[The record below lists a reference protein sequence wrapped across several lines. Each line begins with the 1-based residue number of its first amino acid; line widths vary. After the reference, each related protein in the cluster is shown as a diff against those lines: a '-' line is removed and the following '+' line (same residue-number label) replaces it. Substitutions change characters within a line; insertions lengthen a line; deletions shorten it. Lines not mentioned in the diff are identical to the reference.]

1 MSNTEIKQICHGTGL
16 SMKILGS
23 ALFSILF
30 LTACA
35 SNIGGG
41 VGIAGVSN
49 DGIAGT
55 EIIADSES
63 GVHGSVVMGTDI
75 YR

>member
-1 MSNTEIKQICHGTGL
+1 
-16 SMKILGS
+16 MKILGLS
-23 ALFSILF
+23 LFIILF

-55 EIIADSES
+55 EIIADTET
-63 GVHGSVVMGTDI
+63 GVHGSIVLGTDI
-75 YR
+75 FR

>member
-1 MSNTEIKQICHGTGL
+1 MKMLGL
-16 SMKILGS
+16 S
-23 ALFSILF
+23 LFIMLF
-30 LTACA
+30 LTACT

-41 VGIAGVSN
+41 IGIAGVSN

-55 EIIADSES
+55 EIITDSET